1 MGIQS
6 MRGRL
11 RALLQRRGKRSAI
24 AGALEVAGML
34 SRARL
39 MGGARGRGAIF
50 TLHHVRPADTPSFA
64 ANKHLEV
71 TPEFLDRAIRRLRD
85 DGYDFIPIEDIPAR
99 LTSPRSK
106 PFAVFTLDD
115 GYRDNVEY
123 ALPVFEPHG
132 VPCTIFITRG
142 FAERTHSLW
151 WETLGSL
158 LVRLN
163 AMRFDFGSGEESL
176 DLSTEARKL
185 RAFDR
190 FATLVATED
199 EDAAVARIDA
209 LSRDHDV
216 DPLKLTADLVMD
228 ADELR
233 RIASHPLVSLGAH
246 TLTHRAVARLPADE
260 ARREMRQSA
269 DWLETLTG
277 DRPRAL
283 AYPYGFPAAV
293 SQRDMEIARELG
305 FAVAGTTQPGTID
318 ETWADRLTGLPRISL
333 NGHFQRARYVSA
345 LASGIPFAFA
355 G

>member
-1 MGIQS
+1 M
-6 MRGRL
+6 
-11 RALLQRRGKRSAI
+11 RALLQRRGKRLAI
-24 AGALEVAGML
+24 AGALEAAGLL
-34 SRARL
+34 SRTRL
-39 MGGARGRGAIF
+39 MRGSRGRGAIF
-50 TLHHVRPADTPSFA
+50 TLHHVRPTAAASFA

-71 TPEFLDRAIRRLRD
+71 TPEFLDEAIRRLRD
-85 DGYDFIPIEDIPAR
+85 DGCEFIPLDAMPSR

-115 GYRDNVEY
+115 GYRNNAEH
-123 ALPVFEPHG
+123 ALPVFERHG

-142 FAERTHSLW
+142 FAERTRSLW
-151 WETLGSL
+151 WETMGSL
-158 LVRLN
+158 LDRLN
-163 AMRFDFGSGEESL
+163 AVRFDFGSGEENL
-176 DLSTEARKL
+176 DLSTEALKL

-190 FATLVATED
+190 FATFVATVD

-209 LSRDHDV
+209 LSREHGL

-233 RIASHPLVSLGAH
+233 RLASHPLVSLGAH
-246 TLTHRAVARLPADE
+246 TLTHRAVARLPADV

-305 FAVAGTTQPGTID
+305 FAVAVTTQPGTID
-318 ETWADRLTGLPRISL
+318 EIWADRLTGLPRISL

-345 LASGIPFAFA
+345 LASGIPFAFSR
-355 G
+355 